1 MQVEKMGFPTAPLV
15 TIAFKDL
22 AKSNAASRGMPLERI
37 CFLPHPMT
45 NKSDE
50 EMYKVLEGN
59 DPVTNKPL
67 MPEMIAALTTAF
79 DGGREEDR
87 QRSARISARPPTWA
101 LRMSCSACTATTT

>member
-15 TIAFKDL
+15 TIAFVGL

-37 CFLPHPMT
+37 CYLPHPMT
-45 NKSDE
+45 DKTDE

-67 MPEMIAALTTAF
+67 MPEIIAALTKPLTA
-79 DGGREEDR
+79 EESKTGAVAPD
-87 QRSARISARPPTWA
+87 IGP
-101 LRMSCSACTATTT
+101 ATYVDTPENL

>member
-15 TIAFKDL
+15 TIAFVGL

-59 DPVTNKPL
+59 DPISNKPL
-67 MPEMIAALTTAF
+67 MPEIIAALTHAS
-79 DGGREEDR
+79 DRGGEENR
-87 QRSARISARPPTWA
+87 LHQSGYWPAH
-101 LRMSCSACTATTT
+101 LRGHSG